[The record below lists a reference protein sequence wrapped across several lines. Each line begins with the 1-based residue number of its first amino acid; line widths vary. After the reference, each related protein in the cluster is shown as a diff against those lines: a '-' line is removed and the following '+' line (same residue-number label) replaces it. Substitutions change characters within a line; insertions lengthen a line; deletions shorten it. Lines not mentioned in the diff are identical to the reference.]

1 VTDSYE
7 QERFYRRANT
17 AVDVAEAVAYGVLAK
32 SLWDMGAAER
42 AARKAK
48 YGPTPGP
55 VQAWLWTMAGFFG
68 LAVVAFLIEAGSQD
82 IDDYDSSPGYGWSI
96 FFLVLAVLCFL
107 GAIVHCCFIDYENR
121 KYGTPQAPPP
131 ARPPTPRDW
140 PPRPVAP
147 APTQTRVE
155 RSVRVVRATSAT
167 TTHHDS
173 QAPVAALESP
183 HKDVAPS
190 TDLVVIRQSH
200 RPTLWTEDHGSYTSK
215 DRRSFDRDIGP
226 V

>member
-1 VTDSYE
+1 VTTE
-7 QERFYRRANT
+7 EERFYGRANS
-17 AVDVAEAVAYGVLAK
+17 AVDTIELIVILMGLVAVIWWIIQLFIHIPLRSKIAMVGIVCCIVWYFAEQEVPSYANSYTSHTSGGQNAAVAIGSLLTIGVFIEICVGMIQLQRWK
-32 SLWDMGAAER
+32 AAQ
-42 AARKAK
+42 
-48 YGPTPGP
+48 
-55 VQAWLWTMAGFFG
+55 V
-68 LAVVAFLIEAGSQD
+68 
-82 IDDYDSSPGYGWSI
+82 
-96 FFLVLAVLCFL
+96 
-107 GAIVHCCFIDYENR
+107 
-121 KYGTPQAPPP
+121 PPP
-131 ARPPTPRDW
+131 ADDSWYTSPSPAPRPTP
-140 PPRPVAP
+140 PAPP

-190 TDLVVIRQSH
+190 TDLVVVRQSH